1 MSRRESAAGGE
12 ARHEATLLQVIER
25 HRIIVC
31 AGSGGVGK
39 TTTAAAIA
47 LAGALAGRHAIVLT
61 IDPARRLADSLGVGP
76 LGNTPRDIP
85 AEVFR
90 ELGLAVRGSLTAMM
104 LDQKGSWDELVERHA
119 PSPEVRDRILANR
132 FYRQLSQSFAG
143 SQEYMAVEQLGAL
156 DSSGRYDLIV
166 VDTPPSQHA
175 LDFLEAPEHLLDFLD
190 RKIVKWFVK
199 PYVSAG
205 WSAFRTM
212 NRSLG
217 FLLHKI
223 EDATGVSV
231 LAEVSDFFVAM
242 SGLFDGFEARVA
254 RVTELLRDRKTAFVL
269 VAGPDEQVLDQV
281 EYLLAQMAARRMP
294 LKGVVMNRVHRSFLS
309 RERVELEDV
318 PALAA
323 LVEQIT
329 REPGGSSAPA
339 ALARRG
345 PGERTLPRRA
355 PEAELAAPDRHKLA
369 TRLAH
374 NFLDQEKRARGD
386 ALRIEMFRQ
395 GLPRG
400 LPLVSVPDLAADIHD
415 LRGLVALKPYL
426 AGAA

>member
-1 MSRRESAAGGE
+1 MMPRGPGPGE
-12 ARHEATLLQVIER
+12 ARREAALLPVIER

-47 LAGALAGRHAIVLT
+47 LTGALAGRHAIVLT

-76 LGNTPRDIP
+76 LGNTPRLVP
-85 AEVFR
+85 REVFTH
-90 ELGLAVRGSLTAMM
+90 LGLEVRGSLTAMM

-119 PSPEVRDRILANR
+119 PSPEARDRILANR

-156 DSSGRYDLIV
+156 DASGRYDLIV

-223 EDATGVSV
+223 EDATGVAV
-231 LAEVSDFFVAM
+231 LAEVSDFFGAM
-242 SGLFDGFEARVA
+242 SSLFDGFEARVA

-294 LKGVVMNRVHRSFLS
+294 LKGVVMNRVHRSMAG
-309 RERVELEDV
+309 EGDELEDV
-318 PALAA
+318 SALAA
-323 LVEQIT
+323 LVERIAA
-329 REPGGSSAPA
+329 EPVGSDKLA
-339 ALARRG
+339 AVARG
-345 PGERTLPRRA
+345 APGERTLARRAA
-355 PEAELAAPDRHKLA
+355 PEADLTTGDRRSLAV
-369 TRLAH
+369 RLAH
-374 NFLDQEKRARGD
+374 NFLAQEKRARGD

-400 LPLVSVPDLAADIHD
+400 VPLVCIPDLAADIHD
-415 LRGLVALKPYL
+415 LRGLLTLKPYL